1 MMDMSEAKED
11 ETKERKR
18 RVDMAIDMVDKL
30 GEERLGAMFFRDR
43 EKVVLVEQMRRVV
56 EFIKK
61 RKFT

>member
-30 GEERLGAMFFRDR
+30 GEERLRAMFF
-43 EKVVLVEQMRRVV
+43 E
-56 EFIKK
+56 IGKK
-61 RKFT
+61 WCWLNKCGGWLSL